1 MKRTALFLMV
11 TACVSLLFLAAGCED
26 GDTDVPDENT
36 FETSSG
42 DTTGG
47 GRRDTTTGIDTG
59 EDVEVVQED
68 LGISPTD
75 TTLENDGDMASF
87 TASGGTAPYSWS
99 VQDVFRGSIVSSGG
113 ASAAYQRSAAG
124 DNAVIVEDATG
135 EKSFAIVN
143 QP

>member
-11 TACVSLLFLAAGCED
+11 TACTSLVLLTTGCED
-26 GDTDVPDENT
+26 DDTDVPDENT
-36 FETSSG
+36 FNTSSG
-42 DTTGG
+42 DTS
-47 GRRDTTTGIDTG
+47 GRGTRDTTTSVDTG
-59 EDVEVVQED
+59 EEAEVVEEE
-68 LGISPTD
+68 LSVSPTE
-75 TTLENDGDMASF
+75 TTLESDGDMASF
-87 TASGGTAPYSWS
+87 TASGGTAPYTWS
-99 VQDVFRGSIVSSGG
+99 VQDVFRGSVVDSGG